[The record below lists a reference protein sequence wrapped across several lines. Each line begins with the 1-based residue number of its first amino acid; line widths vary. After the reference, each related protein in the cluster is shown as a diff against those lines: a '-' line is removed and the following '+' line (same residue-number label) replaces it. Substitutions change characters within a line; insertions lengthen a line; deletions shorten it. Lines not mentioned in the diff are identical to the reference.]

1 MWLLLMTVVTMSG
14 ETVSYDQ
21 GVYPTRQQCL
31 RMRDAMEDTDFKDLD
46 NIKITCVKLEKE

>member
-46 NIKITCVKLEKE
+46 NIKITCVKLEKK

>member
-31 RMRDAMEDTDFKDLD
+31 RMRDAVEDTDFKDLD
-46 NIKITCVKLEKE
+46 NIKITCVKLEKK